1 SSTSLS
7 LSCTFFLF
15 TPPPHSSIYT
25 LSLHDALPILDL
37 DGDTVN
43 REAKHGVP
51 VYYGDATNPNVLRH
65 MKIEDA
71 KVLVVAIS
79 DPFITRRTV
88 QVAKGLNPKLHVVVR
103 TRYLRDLEELHQ
115 LGADDV
121 VPEEFGTSIEIF
133 S

>member
-79 DPFITRRTV
+79 DPFITRSEEHTS
-88 QVAKGLNPKLHVVVR
+88 
-103 TRYLRDLEELHQ
+103 ELHSLRHLVCRLLLEKKKKQ
-115 LGADDV
+115 Q
-121 VPEEFGTSIEIF
+121 
-133 S
+133 